1 MIYRYKFKFVLLSL
15 LLIILLSL
23 CSCSVGSMLGF
34 DDNSALSI
42 ISDSKSEYRIV
53 CAYEADSD
61 IIDSAL
67 SVINTARTKSGAEI
81 ELVIDSNAVH
91 DNSNKEIIV
100 GSTNRGLPEGFEGPS
115 PMEFVIVASDNDIY
129 IIGGS
134 DSATIMAL
142 EYFAENII
150 AEETILERDYKYS
163 YCVPYTV
170 VNINSAPV
178 TSFKIN
184 ALEGVDTIAVSQ
196 ALISKTGLD
205 TSDDDNYTDVY
216 FELDYSLDT
225 NTVRFAE
232 QANSILISASSKIA
246 LTKIDEVIL
255 EGFGEYATI
264 NLDHGSYVDFT
275 YPIVSLNE
283 ISDYSDC
290 YLECET
296 NKSPLEYAVGEEMV
310 YTLSLKYDGE
320 IISAPNFSYK
330 IDFDDTKESIT
341 ENVSGEKG
349 TFVIQTSLDTPG
361 FVKIYANV
369 TSDLGIEYRDISPF
383 EGGAAANI
391 RGIAQAVKEPDDFDE
406 FWQAEL
412 ENLYETEPVMSIKN
426 DLSESYPGYTVLDIR
441 IDCPGGPVSA
451 YLSIPN
457 NAKEGSL
464 PILVGYLGYGVFS
477 PKPTVRNDRIVLSVN
492 AHSLDNGRESGY
504 YKEVSSTVLYS
515 YGFNTYE
522 NSNRDTVYFKNM
534 ILRDV
539 QAIRYL
545 KTLKEWD
552 GESISLNG
560 GSQGAYQALAVA
572 ALDPD
577 VTYVYAAYPWLC
589 DIGSFA
595 ANRIG
600 GWHPDYTDALTYYDA
615 INFAKRIKCQTRI
628 VAGLGDYVSPPSS
641 VAALVNS
648 MSAPVSLEFIQ
659 GMTHTYTPPYEQMY
673 KIEK

>member
-1 MIYRYKFKFVLLSL
+1 MIYKYRLKFVLISL
-15 LLIILLSL
+15 LLIILFSL

-34 DDNSALSI
+34 NDNSALKI
-42 ISDSKSEYRIV
+42 ISDGKSEYRIV
-53 CAYEADSD
+53 CTYDADSD

-67 SVINTARTKSGAEI
+67 SIINTARAKSGAEI
-81 ELVIDSNAVH
+81 ELVIDSNAPY
-91 DNSNKEIIV
+91 DKSEKEIII
-100 GSTNRGLPEGFEGPS
+100 GNTNRGLPEGLEATS
-115 PMEFVIVASDNDIY
+115 PMEYIIYASDDDIY
-129 IIGGS
+129 IVGGS
-134 DSATIMAL
+134 ESATIMAL
-142 EYFAENII
+142 EYFEENII
-150 AEETILERDYKYS
+150 SEETIIEKDYKYS
-163 YCVPYTV
+163 YCAPYTAW
-170 VNINSAPV
+170 NINSTPV
-178 TSFKIN
+178 KNFKLN
-184 ALEGVDTIAVSQ
+184 DFDGVDTTAVSQ

-205 TSDDDNYTDVY
+205 TSDNNDYTNIY
-216 FELDYSLDT
+216 FELDYSLET

-232 QANSILISASSKIA
+232 YDNSILISASSEIA
-246 LTKIDEVIL
+246 LTKIDDVIL
-255 EGFGEYATI
+255 DGFGKYASI

-283 ISDYSDC
+283 ISDYSEC
-290 YLECET
+290 YFECQT
-296 NKSPLEYAVGEEMV
+296 NKSPLEYAVGEEMIF
-310 YTLSLKYDGE
+310 TIFLKYDGE
-320 IISAPNFSYK
+320 TISAPNFSYK
-330 IDFDDTKESIT
+330 IEFDGSKESIT

-349 TFVIQTSLDTPG
+349 TFVIKTSLDTPG

-391 RGIAQAVKEPDDFDE
+391 RSITQAVKEPEDFDE

-412 ENLYETEPVMSIKN
+412 DKLYETEPVMSVKN
-426 DLSESYPGYTVLDIR
+426 DLSEDYPGYTVLDIR

-457 NAKEGSL
+457 NAKEGTL
-464 PILVGYLGYGVFS
+464 PILVGYTGYGVVS
-477 PKPTVRNDRIVLSVN
+477 PQPAVRNDRIVLSVN
-492 AHSLDNGRESGY
+492 AHSLDNGRESSY
-504 YKEVSSTVLYS
+504 YKEVASTVLYS

-522 NSNRDTVYFKNM
+522 NSDRDTVYFKNM
-534 ILRDV
+534 ILRDL

-552 GESISLNG
+552 GKQVILNG

-572 ALDPD
+572 GLDPD

-589 DIGSFA
+589 DIGNFA
-595 ANRIG
+595 ASRIG

-615 INFAKRIKCQTRI
+615 INFAKRIRCRTRI